1 MPIIQTFQKAA
12 LQVALTPQERALLRL
27 IKSALLNAIAAIIVS
42 LGLAFKDGGKLDYS
56 LLLGVGIV
64 AAVST
69 LLHGGSKLLSASSD
83 PQIQL
88 EGAAL
93 GQAASQYD
101 QRYNTTLAPASPV
114 SPLIVSTG
122 GPTTLSSVGSVASTN
137 ISSKG
142 DDPTMQSTGVQ
153 QAIAAQEQ
161 NAGNFT
167 GN

>member
-12 LQVALTPQERALLRL
+12 MQVALTPQERALLRL
-27 IKSALLNAIAAIIVS
+27 VKSAILNAVAAIIVS
-42 LGLAFKDGGKLDYS
+42 LGLAFKNGGKLDYS

-83 PQIQL
+83 PQVQL

-93 GQAASQYD
+93 SQDANQYD
-101 QRYNTTLAPASPV
+101 QRYNQQSEAPPAAVLAPLPTTNTPV
-114 SPLIVSTG
+114 SP
-122 GPTTLSSVGSVASTN
+122 
-137 ISSKG
+137 SSKG
-142 DDPTMQSTGVQ
+142 EDPTMQNTGVQ
-153 QAIAAQEQ
+153 QAIAQQEQ
-161 NAGNFT
+161 NAGSFT